1 VLVRVAHAQRR
12 LAGLVGT
19 GAGLAAV
26 WALLTVVLAA
36 APGCRMAPDPHL
48 ISWRLEPARPAV
60 GPATLRLTLQ
70 GLPAD
75 IRDRATVRVVGHMTH
90 PGMTPAVATVTGR
103 GHGDYDAALTF
114 SMPGD
119 WVLLATIVLPDG
131 RRFEQRIDVPGVRAR
146 QP

>member
-1 VLVRVAHAQRR
+1 MLVRVAHAQHR
-12 LAGLVGT
+12 LAGLVP
-19 GAGLAAV
+19 LAALAV
-26 WALLTVVLAA
+26 VVLATVA
-36 APGCRMAPDPHL
+36 GCRTSPDPHVV
-48 ISWRLEPARPAV
+48 SWRLEPARPAV

-119 WVLLATIVLPDG
+119 WVLVASIVLPDG
-131 RRFEQRIDVPGVRAR
+131 RRFEQRIDVPDVQARAGAH
-146 QP
+146 

>member
-1 VLVRVAHAQRR
+1 VLGAVALTAVA
-12 LAGLVGT
+12 LAT
-19 GAGLAAV
+19 TA
-26 WALLTVVLAA
+26 
-36 APGCRMAPDPHL
+36 GCRTAPDPHVV
-48 ISWRLEPARPAV
+48 SWRLDPARPTV
-60 GPATLRLTLQ
+60 GAATLRLTLQ

-119 WVLLATIVLPDG
+119 WVLVASIVLPDG
-131 RRFEQRIDVPGVRAR
+131 RRFAQRIDVPGVQERAGAR
-146 QP
+146 